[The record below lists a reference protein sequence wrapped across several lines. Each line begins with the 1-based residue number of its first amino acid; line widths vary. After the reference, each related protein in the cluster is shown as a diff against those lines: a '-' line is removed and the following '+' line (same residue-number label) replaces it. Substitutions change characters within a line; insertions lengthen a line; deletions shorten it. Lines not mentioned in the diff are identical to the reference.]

1 MEPVSLPCV
10 VVDGNELDDV
20 HEERVED
27 PEESEVGPVGVV
39 VVEEVD
45 DESLQVC
52 GHVKEGEADIE
63 NKKLQ
68 NLFKISQH
76 PSLQT
81 TRAEAGALVSRNFFA
96 QIF

>member
-1 MEPVSLPCV
+1 MEPVRLPCLV
-10 VVDGNELDDV
+10 VEVGGNELDAV

-63 NKKLQ
+63 NGKLQ
-68 NLFKISQH
+68 NLQH
-76 PSLQT
+76 PCST
-81 TRAEAGALVSRNFFA
+81 TALKKKNESENFSPV
-96 QIF
+96 

>member
-1 MEPVSLPCV
+1 MEEEVEPVSLPCV

-52 GHVKEGEADIE
+52 GHVK
-63 NKKLQ
+63 
-68 NLFKISQH
+68 
-76 PSLQT
+76 
-81 TRAEAGALVSRNFFA
+81 
-96 QIF
+96 